1 MRNRSI
7 TYVVALAFVA
17 LMTSCGSDN
26 SSMSKAEFVS
36 KANALCTS
44 FSETISNP
52 EVALGPGSTEEQV
65 TTFITDV
72 LVPEFS
78 STINAIRGLGF
89 PEGDEVVVETMLAE
103 TENVLSD
110 LAADPGATLTMSMS
124 PFTSV
129 NIKLKD
135 YGLTVCAES

>member
-1 MRNRSI
+1 MRDRCI
-7 TYVVALAFVA
+7 KGLVALTFVV
-17 LMTSCGSDN
+17 LMASCGGD
-26 SSMSKAEFVS
+26 SSSISKAEFVS

-44 FSETISNP
+44 FSETISKP

-78 STINAIRGLGF
+78 NTINAIRGLGF
-89 PEGDEVVVETMLAE
+89 PDGDEVALEEMLAE
-103 TENVLSD
+103 TEKVLAE
-110 LAADPGATLTMSMS
+110 LASDPGATLTMLES

-129 NIKLKD
+129 NSKFKD

>member
-1 MRNRSI
+1 M
-7 TYVVALAFVA
+7 A
-17 LMTSCGSDN
+17 SCGSDN
-26 SSMSKAEFVS
+26 SSISKEEFVAQ
-36 KANALCTS
+36 ANALCTS

-52 EVALGPGSTEEQV
+52 EVALGPSSTEEQI

-78 STINAIRGLGF
+78 NTINAIRGLGF
-89 PEGDEVVVETMLAE
+89 PEGDEVVVEEMLAE
-103 TENVLSD
+103 TEKVLAE

>member
-1 MRNRSI
+1 MRKR
-7 TYVVALAFVA
+7 YVNGLVALTFVV
-17 LMTSCGSDN
+17 LMASCGNDN
-26 SSMSKAEFVS
+26 SSISKEEFVAQ
-36 KANALCTS
+36 ANALCTS

-52 EVALGPGSTEEQV
+52 EVVLGPNSTEEQI

-78 STINAIRGLGF
+78 NTINAIRGLGF
-89 PEGDEVVVETMLAE
+89 PEGDEVVVEEMLAE
-103 TENVLSD
+103 TEKVLAE

-135 YGLTVCAES
+135 YGLTVCASA

>member
-1 MRNRSI
+1 MRDRC
-7 TYVVALAFVA
+7 TKGLVTLAFVV
-17 LMTSCGSDN
+17 LMASCGSDN
-26 SSMSKAEFVS
+26 ASISKPEFVS

-44 FSETISNP
+44 FSETISKP
-52 EVALGPGSTEEQV
+52 EVALGPSSTEEQI

-72 LVPEFS
+72 LVPEFRD
-78 STINAIRGLGF
+78 TINAIRGLGF
-89 PEGDEVVVETMLAE
+89 PEGDEVALEEMLTETEEVLAE
-103 TENVLSD
+103 